1 MERVGGGAVTG
12 LVLARDRSQARQ
24 RPVHR
29 LPAGRVAFAGAR
41 RDGGMAFAKH
51 FPQQQ
56 QGGVVGRQPFRQ
68 PAQRAAAVLYAFG
81 QLLCRRRQIGHVGGP
96 GLPGVALVF
105 AQGIDGYVPQD
116 GGEPGRWHLELGWRR
131 GEGAQIGFVHRAF
144 GIRRM
149 ARNPWAMFSR
159 WR

>member
-1 MERVGGGAVTG
+1 MERVGGGTLTG
-12 LVLARDRSQARQ
+12 FVLARDRSQARQ

-29 LPAGRVAFAGAR
+29 LPAGRLVFAGAC
-41 RDGGMAFAKH
+41 RDGGMAFAEH

-56 QGGVVGRQPFRQ
+56 QG
-68 PAQRAAAVLYAFG
+68 AAAAWCAFG

-105 AQGIDGYVPQD
+105 AQGDDGHVPQD
-116 GGEPGRWHLELGWRR
+116 GGEPGRRHLELGWRR